1 MEKFGCHIINV
12 GGAGNPCGEI
22 YSNMFKLSQNQVPLE
37 IHIAIGQKV
46 NNIEFYFS
54 LESPLFNGIFTTGNK
69 IDSIDFKFSK
79 GLIQYREMPGI
90 GASNNVI
97 ITKLDTVNKILSG
110 TFQATL
116 YRSLTDSI
124 KITEGRFDLKFGVCR
139 CSN

>member
-37 IHIAIGQKV
+37 IHMAVGQKV
-46 NNIEFYFS
+46 NNNLESYFS

-97 ITKLDTVNKILSG
+97 ITKLDTVNKIFLEH
-110 TFQATL
+110 FKRR
-116 YRSLTDSI
+116 YIDH
-124 KITEGRFDLKFGVCR
+124 
-139 CSN
+139 